1 MTAQHAKISPSSLN
15 YRKQCRAYEPTHT
28 DNAAATE
35 GTLLHAAIEN
45 EFFDALDA
53 EQMELV
59 NKCLGFLK
67 PMKKGADEIHN
78 ELRVNIEMGPHTT
91 FGTADVVIIK
101 GNLCYLVDFKFGRN
115 SVPDASQNL
124 QAAAYA
130 LGVFDAFPAIDE
142 IQVWFLLP
150 RRDETS
156 HCTLHRKDLVKVRK
170 TLETLYD
177 EVTQASPPRTPS
189 SACQYCNLAGE
200 CSELTGSALS
210 LKSGLEPITI
220 PDDKMPS
227 EMTPEVLDTIALPLA
242 RVMGAWCDA
251 VKRRATELAMN
262 GHEFDNHKL
271 VTRARAVNIDDVQC
285 AYEQVKDIIPLDDFL
300 RATKLSVSQLRS
312 VAKSL
317 APRGKGKAAAEE
329 INSRLATLMPNGD
342 EAETRYLR
350 KK

>member
-227 EMTPEVLDTIALPLA
+227 EMTPRGSRHHRTTI
-242 RVMGAWCDA
+242 
-251 VKRRATELAMN
+251 
-262 GHEFDNHKL
+262 
-271 VTRARAVNIDDVQC
+271 
-285 AYEQVKDIIPLDDFL
+285 
-300 RATKLSVSQLRS
+300 S
-312 VAKSL
+312 
-317 APRGKGKAAAEE
+317 PRDG
-329 INSRLATLMPNGD
+329 RMV
-342 EAETRYLR
+342 RCR
-350 KK
+350 